1 MLFAQGPSHDGPLL
15 LVLDEPG
22 QVGLGHRDEPE
33 VLVRLLDLA
42 TRQTHLH
49 LEARQ
54 ELLKTRNQTDLKVQE
69 KGLLRLNGENTMDSF
84 KLLCLEMLLVSIE
97 KAQLLTIR
105 FFFNL
110 KGVDKKLKNTSN
122 VLPLHFI
129 KDEKMREIGQR
140 S

>member
-22 QVGLGHRDEPE
+22 QVGLGHRDESE

-42 TRQTHLH
+42 THQTHLH
-49 LEARQ
+49 LKARKK
-54 ELLKTRNQTDLKVQE
+54 LLKTRNQTDLKVQE
-69 KGLLRLNGENTMDSF
+69 KGLLRLNGENTVDSF

-105 FFFNL
+105 FFL
-110 KGVDKKLKNTSN
+110 NTSN
-122 VLPLHFI
+122 VLPLNFI
-129 KDEKMREIGQR
+129 KDK
-140 S
+140 